1 MGWFSNLLYGE
12 RKSIEPNKLNSYME
26 PYLKMINEQEDI
38 FKQQM
43 DPNSLLN
50 QTMQNNMLQ
59 QNLDLQSQQ
68 NLSTQGTAAMQ
79 GVSPGQITQ
88 MIHNQNTANR
98 GQFGNQ
104 MQNFM
109 TGQFQA
115 GLGGLGGIAQAR
127 KGEGERLS
135 NMHIQEVN
143 AHNARR
149 QSNMDMGMSLLGM
162 AIGAGGTGKPP
173 QLDPDGNVIQQDPTN
188 IWGGSWTPFQQGGRG
203 HISSWF
209 NNWGQGSPTGGGSTT
224 SQANSGLID
233 FFGGG
238 NPMV

>member
-1 MGWFSNLLYGE
+1 MGWFTDKLFGK
-12 RKSIEPNKLNSYME
+12 RKTIDNNKLNSYME

-59 QNLDLQSQQ
+59 QNLDMQSQQ
-68 NLSTQGTAAMQ
+68 NLGTQATASMQ

-88 MIHNQNTANR
+88 MLHNQNTSSR

-115 GLGGLGGIAQAR
+115 GLGGLAGVAQAR

-135 NMHIQEVN
+135 NQHIQKVN
-143 AHNARR
+143 ASNARR
-149 QSNMDMGMSLLGM
+149 QANMDMSMGIAGSLMGLPG
-162 AIGAGGTGKPP
+162 
-173 QLDPDGNVIQQDPTN
+173 L
-188 IWGGSWTPFQQGGRG
+188 
-203 HISSWF
+203 
-209 NNWGQGSPTGGGSTT
+209 GGGSTP
-224 SQANSGLID
+224 QLNGSGKLID
-233 FFGGG
+233 QGPTNMFGGTWAPFQTEG
-238 NPMV
+238 STVGGWFGKW